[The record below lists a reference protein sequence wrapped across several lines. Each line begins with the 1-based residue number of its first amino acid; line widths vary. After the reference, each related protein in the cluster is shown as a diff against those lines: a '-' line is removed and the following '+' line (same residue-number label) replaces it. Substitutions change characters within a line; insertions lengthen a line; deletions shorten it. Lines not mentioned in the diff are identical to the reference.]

1 MEQAQFEELARGLAF
16 RTSGPA
22 AWGER
27 GGYWFSLEAAG
38 PDILKLRTAVD
49 GREESI
55 RLQLDSW
62 LAAAK
67 AAGRITEYTDKDGSV
82 TASLPVGGVAPA
94 DVTGLLDDLAAK
106 LAELGLRSACFG
118 CNTAVSAPPALVGST
133 ALGMCGA
140 CFDKAAAA
148 AEAVRQQR
156 QMAPSS
162 VARGF
167 IGALAGGLV
176 GSVAWILLGVLG
188 IYASIAGLA
197 IAWAAITGYKLFK
210 GGINTAAPIVIGA
223 AVLVSVLFGEAA
235 GIVIQIIKAGT
246 AQGYNLN
253 VGDAVRVLP
262 MMLRDGGTIAS
273 LLPNLGLGLL
283 FAGLGSWRLLRNL
296 YRQGAAP
303 IVDVRRP

>member
-1 MEQAQFEELARGLAF
+1 MEQVQFEELARALAF

-27 GGYWFSLEAAG
+27 GGYWFSLETIG
-38 PDILKLRTAVD
+38 QGMLKLRTGVD
-49 GREESI
+49 GREESV

-67 AAGRITEYTDKDGSV
+67 AGGRLTEYTDKDGSV
-82 TASLPVGGVAPA
+82 TASLQVGGVAPV
-94 DVTGLLDDLAAK
+94 DVDGLLNDLSAK
-106 LAELGLRSACFG
+106 LAELGLRSACFS

-133 ALGMCGA
+133 AFGMCGA
-140 CFDKAAAA
+140 CYEKAAAV
-148 AEAVRQQR
+148 AETVRQQR
-156 QMAPSS
+156 QMGPSS

-176 GSVAWILLGVLG
+176 GSIAWIVLGVLG
-188 IYASIAGLA
+188 IYASIAGFA
-197 IAWAAITGYKLFK
+197 IAWAAITGYRLFK

-223 AVLVSVLFGEAA
+223 AALIAVLFGEAA

-246 AQGYNLN
+246 AQGYDLG
-253 VGDAVRVLP
+253 VAGAIRILPAMLGDG
-262 MMLRDGGTIAS
+262 DTIRS

-283 FAGLGSWRLLRNL
+283 FAGLGSWRLLSNL